1 MVDLTKVFELI
12 SYYYKIKNDYNT
24 KYNEIKKKSNQNL
37 NDNEIKKQIK
47 I

>member
-24 KYNEIKKKSNQNL
+24 KYNEIKKKK
-37 NDNEIKKQIK
+37 EIKSKFK
-47 I
+47 R